1 MASVGFLV
9 IIRFK
14 FMSFFWL
21 ICDFRMKHAPPS
33 FPSFAYLGS
42 LQHKIV
48 LLEPRT
54 FHWCIALYAYSSMNF
69 GYFSF
74 LLLNPKEK
82 HTHVN
87 NLFVYATVGA
97 ASYFWYICWE
107 TRYSNVIS
115 FLIACVNML
124 AVILYMSVV
133 CDEMSLSRVVDHFGI
148 LKYDISAV

>member
-1 MASVGFLV
+1 
-9 IIRFK
+9 
-14 FMSFFWL
+14 
-21 ICDFRMKHAPPS
+21 
-33 FPSFAYLGS
+33 
-42 LQHKIV
+42 
-48 LLEPRT
+48 
-54 FHWCIALYAYSSMNF
+54 MNF

-82 HTHVN
+82 HPHVN

-133 CDEMSLSRVVDHFGI
+133 CDVMSLSRVVDHFGI